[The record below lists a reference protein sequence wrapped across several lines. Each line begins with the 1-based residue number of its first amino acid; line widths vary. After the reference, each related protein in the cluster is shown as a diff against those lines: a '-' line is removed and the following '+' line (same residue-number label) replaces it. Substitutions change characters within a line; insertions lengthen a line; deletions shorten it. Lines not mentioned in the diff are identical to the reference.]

1 MIDDLTIAAN
11 GHLEGSLLDR
21 RTASGAAESTLSSVF
36 GDLLQK
42 SASIAASKS
51 SPVSATARPDEE
63 PRTPE
68 YREPLSRKAADDS
81 VDDADQALHNDG
93 DQVGIVRREE
103 VPPDSHDNDPAG
115 SLDPHQDRGGRDEAS
130 NTASEAESEPGS
142 VSETPVVVDGKASAG
157 DRSGPKHGNAAASS
171 QGSRGAFPAETANI
185 ATRVETVVPLGDG
198 LLKSSRVDPQR
209 PTGPHSAGEA
219 QTTVSSEANNI
230 AQRQAGALAKAIG
243 NGGRTQVSVTVAMNA
258 ETLISQPSH
267 TLASAAVA
275 ARDGDRSKPGRNAN
289 GGQAGSG
296 LAGPL
301 HPTTAPAQ
309 VQLAR
314 TQQAPSPMP
323 APAGAAPI
331 SHPIATITGEPP
343 VVTTDAIDGDPI
355 GLGSTTSIQRGAG
368 LSVTQAN
375 GPSKAAPQHHSV
387 VDQISVNITKA
398 VKADMDKIEIRLRPE
413 SLGRVEV
420 SLEVARDGRVVVAVT
435 ADSRDTLELL
445 KADARGLER
454 ALQDAGLKAD
464 SGSLSFSLRGHDTA
478 GRQGSGSD
486 QNVPSIAT
494 DRDSATDN
502 DEPLVTPLS
511 ANGQGGIMADGRI
524 DIRA

>member
-1 MIDDLTIAAN
+1 VIDDLTIAAN
-11 GHLEGSLLDR
+11 GRLDGSRFDKR
-21 RTASGAAESTLSSVF
+21 AASGAAESTLSSVF
-36 GDLLQK
+36 GNLLQK
-42 SASIAASKS
+42 STSIAASKS
-51 SPVSATARPDEE
+51 SAIAATARQDEE

-68 YREPLSRKAADDS
+68 YREPLAREAADYS
-81 VDDADQALHNDG
+81 NDDANQALRNDG
-93 DQVGIVRREE
+93 DQVSAAGREE
-103 VPPDSHDNDPAG
+103 VPLDRHDNDQADSP
-115 SLDPHQDRGGRDEAS
+115 DPHQDRGGREEGSDAAS
-130 NTASEAESEPGS
+130 DAEPGPGS
-142 VSETPVVVDGKASAG
+142 ADETSAVGDGSTSAG
-157 DRSGPKHGNAAASS
+157 DRSGPKHGNAVASNL
-171 QGSRGAFPAETANI
+171 GSRGVIPAETPNVT
-185 ATRVETVVPLGDG
+185 TRSETVVPLGNG
-198 LLKSSRVDPQR
+198 LLKSGGVEPQR
-209 PTGPHSAGEA
+209 PTGQHSAGET
-219 QTTVSSEANNI
+219 QTTVSSEAINI

-243 NGGRTQVSVTVAMNA
+243 NGGRMQVSVTVAMDA

-267 TLASAAVA
+267 TLAAATVT
-275 ARDGDRSKPGRNAN
+275 ARNGDRSRPGRNAN

-296 LAGPL
+296 LTSPL

-309 VQLAR
+309 IQLAR
-314 TQQAPSPMP
+314 LQQAPSPLP
-323 APAGAAPI
+323 AQAGAAPI
-331 SHPIATITGEPP
+331 SHPIGTIIGEPP

-355 GLGSTTSIQRGAG
+355 GLGTATSIQRGAG
-368 LSVTQAN
+368 LSATQATS
-375 GPSKAAPQHHSV
+375 PSKPAAQHHSI

-420 SLEVARDGRVVVAVT
+420 SLEVARDGRVVAAVT

-445 KADARGLER
+445 RADARGLER

-494 DRDSATDN
+494 DRDSATDG
-502 DEPLVTPLS
+502 DAPPVTPLP
-511 ANGQGGIMADGRI
+511 ANRQGATLADGRI